1 MRVGLYG
8 RLGGGNIGN
17 DAMLDAVM
25 DHLRAW
31 HSDATLDFMCEGPDE
46 ITERF
51 GVPAVEMHW
60 LQSRKP
66 ARSRTAQKLLTLAR
80 IPVAGVIDTWRTA
93 RWVRR
98 HDVVIVPGAGVLEG
112 TLPER
117 PWELPYTML
126 VMAVSGRLFG
136 VRTGLVCVG
145 GSRVEERAIRLLLRA
160 AARLVNYR
168 SFRDEY
174 SLEVGRETGV
184 AAPQDKAYAD
194 MAFWLPLEVTREPE
208 PKSVGLGVMAY
219 YGSPGDRSRADEV
232 HAKYVDQMKE
242 LTRLLV
248 QSGRSVRLLIGDRLD
263 EEVAKEVLAD
273 AQGAWAGLSR
283 LPVSYEPFSSFE
295 GLTGQVASVQTV
307 VAMRYHCVVAGLKV
321 GRPTL
326 AIGYGR
332 KHDAVMAQMGL
343 SGYVQDV
350 RSLDLERLVE
360 QVGEL
365 EADEAVIEK
374 TLAERNADNRA
385 RLGELFR
392 DLSDALFKPVRG
404 AVR

>member
-1 MRVGLYG
+1 MRIGLYG

-25 DHLRAW
+25 DYLHTEHPGAE
-31 HSDATLDFMCEGPDE
+31 LDFMCEGPDE

-51 GVPAVEMHW
+51 AVPAVEMHW
-60 LQSRKP
+60 MQARKP
-66 ARSRTAQKLLTLAR
+66 ARSRIVQKVLTLVR
-80 IPVAGVIDTWRTA
+80 LPVAAVVDTWRTA

-98 HDVVIVPGAGVLEG
+98 HDVVVIPGAGVLEG

-117 PWELPYTML
+117 PWELPYTMF

-136 VRTGLVCVG
+136 VKTGLVCVG
-145 GSRVEERAIRLLLRA
+145 GSRVQEPAIRMLLRA
-160 AARLVNYR
+160 AARLVDYR

-174 SLEVGRETGV
+174 SLDVGRETGV

-194 MAFWLPLEVTREPE
+194 MAFWLPIEVTHDPE

-219 YGSPGDRSRADEV
+219 YGAPSDRPRADEV
-232 HAKYVDQMKE
+232 HAQYVDQMKE

-263 EEVAKEVLAD
+263 EVVAKEVLAD
-273 AQGAWAGLSR
+273 ARGSWAGLSR
-283 LPVSYEPFSSFE
+283 LPVSYDPFTSFD
-295 GLTGQVASVQTV
+295 GLTDQVASVQTV
-307 VAMRYHCVVAGLKV
+307 IAMRYHCVVAGLKV
-321 GRPTL
+321 GRPTI
-326 AIGYGR
+326 AVAYGR

-343 SGYVQDV
+343 AEYVQDV

-360 QVGEL
+360 QVAAL
-365 EADEAVIEK
+365 EANAAVIEK

-392 DLSDALFKPVRG
+392 DLSTALFDPVREK
-404 AVR
+404 VQ